1 MQKSI
6 LSKKMPKET
15 EDKLEAYLN
24 SEYDENKAFQCI
36 SEPYDGVKYFTKQEL
51 MDAVKEL
58 KEKHKQDLDSDFNPF
73 DGLEL
78 L

>member
-1 MQKSI
+1 MLKSI
-6 LSKKMPKET
+6 LREEMPKEI
-15 EDKLEAYLN
+15 EDKLEAYLD
-24 SEYDENKAFQCI
+24 SEYDENKAFQCL

-51 MDAVKEL
+51 IDATKEI
-58 KEKHKQDLDSDFNPF
+58 KEKHKQYLDSDFNPF